1 MYTKLLEETVRELK
15 GEEIEDDLR
24 ATVNLRVDLKIDEGY
39 IPDMNQRLMVYR
51 RIASARSE
59 QELERAVEEVRDR
72 YGPLP
77 TTILNLADYGRIR
90 VMADRLGVE
99 TVDREGDR
107 VVFRFRPQT
116 RLDPAR
122 LVNFLQRRDDVTLV
136 PPSGMRL
143 DLKAGASRSTGAS
156 GASGGSSRC
165 DRRAT
170 AAGRAREAARDGRPW
185 RRPHGGPPGRRQGK

>member
-15 GEEIEDDLR
+15 GEDIEDDLR

-51 RIASARSE
+51 RIASARTE
-59 QELERAVEEVRDR
+59 QELERAVEEVRAR

-107 VVFRFRPQT
+107 VVFRFRPQ
-116 RLDPAR
+116 
-122 LVNFLQRRDDVTLV
+122 
-136 PPSGMRL
+136 
-143 DLKAGASRSTGAS
+143 
-156 GASGGSSRC
+156 
-165 DRRAT
+165 
-170 AAGRAREAARDGRPW
+170 
-185 RRPHGGPPGRRQGK
+185 